1 MRSYEEE
8 SRMDQ
13 VAQMVTAARRC
24 FSIDKLI
31 EFAQSDHAQVRR
43 SAMCNPRIT
52 REILELALRDTDIPV
67 RRKVASNRNSDEKIL
82 LLALKDKNLMVA
94 CAAAINPSASK
105 KVIEKALRSK
115 EQAIRSCAITNPS
128 ISPISLMIPLDDEDS
143 VNAQLAAKMLYK
155 RLTEM
160 GFIDEQDEDSWAQGV
175 IKDPIMRLSIKAKV
189 ASSKDKK

>member
-8 SRMDQ
+8 ARMDR
-13 VAQMVTAARRC
+13 VAQMATAARRC

-67 RRKVASNRNSDEKIL
+67 RKKVASNMNSDEKIL
-82 LLALKDKNLMVA
+82 LLALKDKSLIVA
-94 CAAAINPSASK
+94 CTAAMNPSASK

-115 EQAIRSCAITNPS
+115 EQSVRSCAITNPS
-128 ISPISLMIPLDDEDS
+128 ISPISLMIPLDDKDP
-143 VNAQLAAKMLYK
+143 VNVQMAAKMLYK

-160 GFIDEQDEDSWAQGV
+160 GVIDEQDEDSWVQMV
-175 IKDPIMRLSIKAKV
+175 IEDPVMRLSIKAKV
-189 ASSKDKK
+189 TPSKDKK